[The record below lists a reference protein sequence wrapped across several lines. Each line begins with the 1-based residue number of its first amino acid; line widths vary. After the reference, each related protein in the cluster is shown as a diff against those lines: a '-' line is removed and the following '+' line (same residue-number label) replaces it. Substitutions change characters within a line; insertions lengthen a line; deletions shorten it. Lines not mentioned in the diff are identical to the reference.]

1 VATTAG
7 EVASSGEDNAASDG
21 MIENNE
27 ALAEMLGLTGTQGI
41 IGMLAE
47 NATAQNTMV
56 IPGVVSGEVVRRLSP
71 VQKRDKKSRLTGAPG
86 RPNYYITE

>member
-1 VATTAG
+1 MATTAG
-7 EVASSGEDNAASDG
+7 EVASSGDDNAASDG

-47 NATAQNTMV
+47 NATAQSTMV
-56 IPGVVSGEVVRRLSP
+56 IPGVVSGEVVQQAIARAE
-71 VQKRDKKSRLTGAPG
+71 KG
-86 RPNYYITE
+86 